1 MNYSELESANPRLF
15 WDGVCRGSISPSTS
29 NGTLVTGDAAKTP
42 LIEGFL
48 GGPKPPEES
57 SFNPLTTD
65 IIGPGSGYPKPW
77 RSGSQFTQNASYG
90 STIGPYAKIVRLPAE
105 DFIGFENTC
114 VGSKPS
120 RCGGANVGGIYGRLG
135 IGDGEYLG
143 FRAQDWYNQDEGSFD
158 TAYWNAQNDT
168 DWLTWK
174 KWWDGATKTTIKVI
188 WYVNSSVSVF
198 AEVEVANDTPDI
210 GDTDYF
216 PGPNL
221 NGVAN
226 ASYDLLTGMLATAIV
241 ARWII

>member
-29 NGTLVTGDAAKTP
+29 NGTLVTGDAAKNP
-42 LIEGFL
+42 VIEGFL
-48 GGPKPPEES
+48 GGPKYPEES
-57 SFNPLTTD
+57 SYNPLTTD

-77 RSGSQFTQNASYG
+77 RSGSQFTQNGSYG
-90 STIGPYAKIVRLPAE
+90 SAIGPYAKIVRLPAE

-120 RCGGANVGGIYGRLG
+120 RCGGVNDGGIYGRLG

-158 TAYWNAQNDT
+158 TAYWNNRNDT

-174 KWWDGATKTTIKVI
+174 QWWNSATKTTIKVI

-226 ASYDLLTGMLATAIV
+226 ASYDLLTGMVATAAA

>member
-29 NGTLVTGDAAKTP
+29 NGTLVTGDAAKNPT
-42 LIEGFL
+42 IEGFL
-48 GGPKPPEES
+48 GGPKYPEES
-57 SFNPLTTD
+57 SYNPLTTD

-90 STIGPYAKIVRLPAE
+90 SAIGPYAKIVRLPAE

-114 VGSKPS
+114 VGSKPP
-120 RCGGANVGGIYGRLG
+120 RCGGANGGGIYGRLG

-143 FRAQDWYNQDEGSFD
+143 FRSQDWYNQDEGTFD
-158 TAYWNAQNDT
+158 TAYWNNRNST

-226 ASYDLLTGMLATAIV
+226 ASYDLLTGMVATAIA

>member
-29 NGTLVTGDAAKTP
+29 NGTLVTGDAAKNP
-42 LIEGFL
+42 VIEGFL
-48 GGPKPPEES
+48 GGPKYPEES
-57 SFNPLTTD
+57 SYNPLTTD

-77 RSGSQFTQNASYG
+77 RSGSQFTQNGSYG
-90 STIGPYAKIVRLPAE
+90 SAIGPYAKIVRLPAE

-120 RCGGANVGGIYGRLG
+120 RCGGVNDGGIYGRLG

-143 FRAQDWYNQDEGSFD
+143 FRSQDWYNQDEGSFD
-158 TAYWNAQNDT
+158 TAYWNNRNDT

-174 KWWDGATKTTIKVI
+174 QWWNSATKTTIKVI
-188 WYVNSSVSVF
+188 WYVNSFVSVF

-226 ASYDLLTGMLATAIV
+226 ASYDLLTGMVATAAA

>member
-29 NGTLVTGDAAKTP
+29 NGTLVTGDAAKNP
-42 LIEGFL
+42 VIEGFL
-48 GGPKPPEES
+48 GGPKYPEES
-57 SFNPLTTD
+57 SYNPLTTD

-77 RSGSQFTQNASYG
+77 RSGSQFTQNGSYG
-90 STIGPYAKIVRLPAE
+90 SAIGPYAKIVRLPAE

-120 RCGGANVGGIYGRLG
+120 RCGGVNDGGIYGRLG

-158 TAYWNAQNDT
+158 TAYWNNRNDT

-174 KWWDGATKTTIKVI
+174 QWWNSATKTTIKVI
-188 WYVNSSVSVF
+188 WYVNSFVSVF

-226 ASYDLLTGMLATAIV
+226 ASYDLLTGMVATAAA

>member
-1 MNYSELESANPRLF
+1 MEYSQLEFHNPRLF
-15 WDGVCRGSISPSTS
+15 WDGVCRGAISPGAS
-29 NGTLVTGDAAKTP
+29 NGTLVTGDAAKNP
-42 LIEGFL
+42 VIEGFL
-48 GGPKPPEES
+48 GGPKYPEAS
-57 SFNPLTTD
+57 SYNPLTTD

-77 RSGSQFTQNASYG
+77 RSGSQFTQNGSYG

-114 VGSKPS
+114 VGSNPP
-120 RCGGANVGGIYGRLG
+120 RCGGANGGGIYGRLG

-143 FRAQDWYNQDEGSFD
+143 FRAQDWYNQDEGTYD
-158 TAYWNAQNDT
+158 TAYWNNRNST

-174 KWWDGATKTTIKVI
+174 QWWDSATKTTIKVI
-188 WYVNSSVSVF
+188 WYVNSSLSVF

-210 GDTDYF
+210 GDTNYF

>member
-1 MNYSELESANPRLF
+1 MEYSQLELHNPRLF
-15 WDGVCRGSISPSTS
+15 WDGVCRGSISPSAS
-29 NGTLVTGDAAKTP
+29 NGTLVTGDAAKNP
-42 LIEGFL
+42 VIEGFL
-48 GGPKPPEES
+48 GGPRYPEES
-57 SFNPLTTD
+57 SYNPLTTD

-120 RCGGANVGGIYGRLG
+120 RCGGDGGGIYGRLG
-135 IGDGEYLG
+135 IGDGQYLG

-158 TAYWNAQNDT
+158 TAYWNNRNST
-168 DWLTWK
+168 DWLPWK

-221 NGVAN
+221 NSASN
-226 ASYDLLTGMLATAIV
+226 ASYNLLQGMIATAAA

>member
-42 LIEGFL
+42 LIEGLL
-48 GGPKPPEES
+48 GGPKYPEES
-57 SFNPLTTD
+57 SYNPLTTD

-120 RCGGANVGGIYGRLG
+120 RCGGDGGGIYGRLG

-158 TAYWNAQNDT
+158 TAYWNNRNST

-174 KWWDGATKTTIKVI
+174 QWWDSATKTTIKVI

-221 NGVAN
+221 NS
-226 ASYDLLTGMLATAIV
+226 ASNGSYNLLTGMVATAAA